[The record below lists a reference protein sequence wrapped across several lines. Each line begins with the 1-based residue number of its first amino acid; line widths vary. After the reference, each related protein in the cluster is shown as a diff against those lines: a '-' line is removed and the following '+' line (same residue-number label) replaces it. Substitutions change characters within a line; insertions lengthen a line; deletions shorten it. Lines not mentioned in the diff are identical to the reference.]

1 MARQFLDE
9 KNKMTLKVIFLV
21 TEDWYFWSHRLPIA
35 RAVRDAGY
43 EVIVATRVTNHGE
56 LIEKEGFKI
65 VPIKLRRRSKNP
77 FRDLMSIIELIKI
90 YRKKRPTIVH
100 QVAIKP
106 VLYGSWAARIT
117 GVPATVNALSG
128 LGFVFIASGWKN
140 SIFREVIK
148 FLYKLALSMDNSKV
162 IFQNP
167 DDRKTFVN
175 AGIVDYNKTVII
187 KGSGVDPAK
196 FKYSPEPKGIP
207 VVMLASRMLW
217 DKGIGE
223 LVEASRLLKASDI
236 ICRVVLVG
244 MPDPENPASIPE
256 DKLRGWHSEGIV
268 EWQGQQTDMP
278 KVLAESNIVCL
289 PSYREG
295 LPKIL
300 IEAAS
305 VGRAIVTTDVPGCRE
320 IVRHGVNGL
329 LVPPKDSKTL
339 AKSLTIL
346 IQNPELRSHMGE
358 KGREIAVNEFSE
370 EQVIKETIGVYRDLL
385 KNHWPSKNESHV
397 LC

>member
-1 MARQFLDE
+1 MIS
-9 KNKMTLKVIFLV
+9 KNIKVLFLV
-21 TEDWYFWSHRLPIA
+21 TEDWYFYSHRLAIA
-35 RAVRDAGY
+35 RAVRNAGC
-43 EVIVATRVTNHGE
+43 EIIVATRVTNHRE
-56 LIEKEGFKI
+56 LIEKEGFRV

-77 FRDLMSIIELIKI
+77 FIELTSIIELIKI
-90 YRKKRPTIVH
+90 YRKERPTIVH

-106 VLYGSWAARIT
+106 VLYGSCAAKIT
-117 GVPATVNALSG
+117 GVPAIVNALSG
-128 LGFVFIASGWKN
+128 LGFVFIANGWKN
-140 SIFREVIK
+140 SIFREAIK
-148 FLYKLALSMDNSKV
+148 FLYKLALLLDNLKV

-236 ICRVVLVG
+236 MCRVVLVG
-244 MPDPENPASIPE
+244 MPDPGNPASIPE

-268 EWQGQQTDMP
+268 EWWGHREDMP
-278 KVLAESNIVCL
+278 AVFSESHIVCL

-295 LPKIL
+295 LPKVL

-305 VGRAIVTTDVPGCRE
+305 CGRAIVATDVPGCRE

-329 LVPPKDSKTL
+329 LVPPKDSKAL
-339 AKSLTIL
+339 ARSLTIL
-346 IQNPELRSHMGE
+346 LQDPELRSHMGK
-358 KGREIAVNEFSE
+358 KGREIAVSEFSE
-370 EQVIKETIGVYRDLL
+370 ERVTKETIGVYRDLL
-385 KNHWPSKNESHV
+385 KNHWPSKNESHA